1 MFVFFFIIIITKL
14 QKGCLGL
21 KREERKK
28 EEEEKKSWLDIYAY
42 ITTRR
47 GAQREMKIRGTVWK
61 KRKKKEKKTLLVRPR
76 L

>member
-1 MFVFFFIIIITKL
+1 VFRT
-14 QKGCLGL
+14 
-21 KREERKK
+21 EERRKK
-28 EEEEKKSWLDIYAY
+28 KKKKKKKKGWLDIYAY